1 MRGDFSADFEALQRD
16 IGFYGAVECMGH
28 ELQYKKMSNYVHRQ
42 WEVTSHPTHLYN
54 LCGHILSSVQ
64 IAKYLGITLTDELS
78 WSCTRPTLDPQPC
91 KFHPG
96 LFEEE
101 PPALSCQT

>member
-64 IAKYLGITLTDELS
+64 IAK
-78 WSCTRPTLDPQPC
+78 
-91 KFHPG
+91 
-96 LFEEE
+96 
-101 PPALSCQT
+101 